1 MTTWTMSDSG
11 RSPAAGV
18 PAGETA
24 AQLVHRRL
32 RDDIVSMRRRPGD
45 VIFEKE
51 IALEA
56 HVSRTPV
63 REALLRLADEKLIE
77 IVPKSGTMVSRIPA
91 EILPEII
98 VARAALEAVTVRA
111 AAKTRQGIRCRGPP
125 SDHGAPARG
134 ARHRRHRRL
143 SRRRR
148 AHAPGHRRGRQ
159 AAGTVGDDR
168 SDQGSARSLSPPD
181 PATTAPHGARTRRT
195 RGDLSRAIAGR
206 DDAAAAAAMDR
217 HLDGLRISLAP
228 IRELNPDYFS
238 GDVSAVY
245 DRWAVETA

>member
-1 MTTWTMSDSG
+1 MMAWTTSDGGRGATSG
-11 RSPAAGV
+11 QAT
-18 PAGETA
+18 GETA

-32 RDDIVSMRRRPGD
+32 REEIVSMRRRPGD

-77 IVPKSGTMVSRIPA
+77 IVPKSGTMVARIPV

-111 AAKTRQGIRCRGPP
+111 AAEGAKGSEIAGLRAIIERQRE
-125 SDHGAPARG
+125 A
-134 ARHRRHRRL
+134 
-143 SRRRR
+143 
-148 AHAPGHRRGRQ
+148 Q
-159 AAGTVGDDR
+159 AAGDVDGFHAADEVM
-168 SDQGSARSLSPPD
+168 
-181 PATTAPHGARTRRT
+181 H
-195 RGDLSRAIAGR
+195 RAIAEAGR
-206 DDAAAAAAMDR
+206 LPGLWTMVVQLKVQLDRYRRLTLPQPHRMERAIAEHETIVEAIASRDAATAAAAMNR
-217 HLDGLRISLAP
+217 HLEGLRVSLAP
-228 IRELNPDYFS
+228 IRELNPNYFS

-245 DRWAVETA
+245 HRWAGEMA